1 MKLRKWRSTNDTR
14 RKVKTKEKRK
24 KKNVLQQT
32 RMMGLGVKVAHISVV
47 QIFINT
53 NSFSGDFH
61 WFPDFS
67 KSK

>member
-1 MKLRKWRSTNDTR
+1 MKLRKWRSTNDIR
-14 RKVKTKEKRK
+14 RKVKTNEKRK
-24 KKNVLQQT
+24 KNVLHQT

-61 WFPDFS
+61 LFPDFS